1 MPRKFCAISFCT
13 ALLAFAALFTSTSA
27 VAQEDCL
34 PPNSFTTPS
43 GWAVTL
49 TEGPVK
55 EGYLYRYTYTVN
67 KSDNGKKYNGGQA
80 PSHFN
85 LAIPNCCPDPINL
98 VGVDH
103 YYESGEGDPTSK
115 WLSGYFQARVA
126 KYTSHPTDGVYSF
139 LASTSTIGETS
150 VCLKVKNK
158 LECGAIAGPVCQ
170 EDASSPTLVEIMG
183 PDKFIFVKSNPALK
197 CYDLVYGCDKEDSNE
212 VCLATSPITGRDVR
226 DITYEGVPITIVT
239 SEQKCV
245 TYIQF
250 GEGSTRCPTIGGKT
264 YCR

>member
-1 MPRKFCAISFCT
+1 MPLAIEGCRIIRRVEHIRRRTMPRKFCAISFCT

-67 KSDNGKKYNGGQA
+67 KSGNGKKYNGGQA

-115 WLSGYFQARVA
+115 WLS
-126 KYTSHPTDGVYSF
+126 
-139 LASTSTIGETS
+139 
-150 VCLKVKNK
+150 
-158 LECGAIAGPVCQ
+158 
-170 EDASSPTLVEIMG
+170 
-183 PDKFIFVKSNPALK
+183 PDTFRRGWP
-197 CYDLVYGCDKEDSNE
+197 
-212 VCLATSPITGRDVR
+212 
-226 DITYEGVPITIVT
+226 
-239 SEQKCV
+239 
-245 TYIQF
+245 
-250 GEGSTRCPTIGGKT
+250 STRLTLRMGCTLFWPAPAQSARHR
-264 YCR
+264 CA